1 MIRLSMFISGMECCF
16 SGGLGL
22 LVEGAAVTL
31 VGEGWGWSIV
41 DIMFALCDLDVICC
55 MCCSGLQGCGSG

>member
-1 MIRLSMFISGMECCF
+1 
-16 SGGLGL
+16 LGL